1 MFRAINGDLNS
12 LLGGIFSDMENT
24 LKNQGVQGL
33 LLTADI
39 KETNTSF
46 IVYSD
51 IPGVKK
57 EDIKITFEDGVLKIE
72 SPERD
77 LDKLEEGE
85 KFLLAQ
91 RQGLKKVGHFKFKQ
105 SVDQDS
111 IKASYRDGVLSVEV
125 QKKEKGNAKT
135 VIID

>member
-1 MFRAINGDLNS
+1 MFRGINSDLNNI
-12 LLGGIFSDMENT
+12 LGGLFSEMENAV
-24 LKNQGVQGL
+24 KNQGAQ

-51 IPGVKK
+51 VPGIKK

-72 SPERD
+72 TPERD

-85 KFLLAQ
+85 KFLLTQ
-91 RQGLKKVGHFKFKQ
+91 RQVLKKVGHFKFKQ
-105 SVDQDS
+105 TVDQES
-111 IKASYRDGVLSVEV
+111 IKALYRDGVLSVEV
-125 QKKEKGNAKT
+125 QKKEKGNVKT
-135 VIID
+135 VIVD